1 VWGFAELINRSLDAA
16 AARLRVRRSPLGPD
30 PLTGLPGSAALTAA
44 LSDQRRRLARSGACA
59 GVLVVDVDGLKLIN
73 DALGHQ
79 AGDAAV
85 AEVAQRLRLAL
96 GHEALIARIGG
107 DEFGVLLTNTGTPGE
122 LSRTARV
129 ICRSVSGRPVVL
141 GSREWPLNVTVGT
154 ALMDGTSSPAEIL
167 TRADEQMYLAK
178 RGSDP
183 FDRVSA
189 LVVGLLEGG
198 DDGLEHALGAAV
210 AEVAAAT
217 CALVVIADLEHWWP
231 SEPDVEVAD
240 DLRHLA
246 ESAVRRSA
254 LVREGAGDRVIAAP
268 LIADGEPLGAFA
280 VERAYPFGKND
291 RIALARAGIALGQA
305 LVRSR
310 ESREARRR
318 IGELEHLAFRDEN
331 TGLANRRAL
340 LAELERLEEGE
351 APVALLFLDFDGLR
365 AVNNAHGYERGNDL
379 LRIVTAAIERTLS
392 PGETAARLHGSGGDE
407 FIVVCPALDQ
417 LTAARRAAALE
428 RAVSAVE
435 LPADIAALYG
445 GASVGSAVRR
455 PAEPALDFLERAAGL
470 MRSRKQVR
478 KAEAEAVVSG

>member
-1 VWGFAELINRSLDAA
+1 
-16 AARLRVRRSPLGPD
+16 
-30 PLTGLPGSAALTAA
+30 
-44 LSDQRRRLARSGACA
+44 
-59 GVLVVDVDGLKLIN
+59 
-73 DALGHQ
+73 
-79 AGDAAV
+79 
-85 AEVAQRLRLAL
+85 VAQRLRLAL

-107 DEFGVLLTNTGTPGE
+107 DEFGALVTGIGTPGG
-122 LSRTARV
+122 LSRTARRV
-129 ICRSVSGRPVVL
+129 CTSVSGRPVVL

-210 AEVAAAT
+210 AEVAAAS
-217 CALVVIADLEHWWP
+217 CALVVIAELEHWWP

-246 ESAVRRSA
+246 ENAVRRGA
-254 LVREGAGDRVIAAP
+254 LVREGVGDRVIAAP

-280 VERAYPFGKND
+280 VERTYPFGKDD

-340 LAELERLEEGE
+340 LAELERLEGKE
-351 APVALLFLDFDGLR
+351 AVALLFLDFDGLR

-407 FIVVCPALDQ
+407 FIVVCPDLDR
-417 LTAARRAAALE
+417 LTAARRAAGLE

-470 MRSRKQVR
+470 MRKRKHER
-478 KAEAEAVVSG
+478 KSLEQAASL

>member
-1 VWGFAELINRSLDAA
+1 MWGFGELIDRSLDAA
-16 AARLRVRRSPLGPD
+16 ATRLRVRRSPIGSD

-44 LSDQRRRLARSGACA
+44 LSDQRRRLARSGGCA

-85 AEVAQRLRLAL
+85 AEVAERLRLTL
-96 GHEALIARIGG
+96 GHDALIARIGG
-107 DEFGVLLTNTGTPGE
+107 DEFGVLVTSTGTPGA
-122 LSRTARV
+122 LAR
-129 ICRSVSGRPVVL
+129 IARRLRDSVSRRPVVL
-141 GSREWPLNVTVGT
+141 GSREWPLNVTIGT
-154 ALMDGTSSPAEIL
+154 VLMDGTSSPAEIL

-210 AEVAAAT
+210 AEVAAAS
-217 CALVVIADLEHWWP
+217 CALVVIGDLEHWWP
-231 SEPDVEVAD
+231 SEPDVDVAD

-246 ESAVRRSA
+246 ESAVRRGA
-254 LVREGAGDRVIAAP
+254 LVREGVGDRVIAAP

-280 VERAYPFGKND
+280 VDRTTYPFGKDD

-340 LAELERLEEGE
+340 LAELERLEETE

-407 FIVVCPALDQ
+407 FIVVCPALDRP
-417 LTAARRAAALE
+417 TAKRRAAALE
-428 RAVSAVE
+428 KTVSTVD

-455 PAEPALDFLERAAGL
+455 PAEPALDFLGRAAGL
-470 MRSRKQVR
+470 MRTRKQAR
-478 KAEAEAVVSG
+478 KAEPAPSR